1 MNSGNR
7 SKAGIDQ
14 ETNALEVNL
23 AAAEEIARQLRLRD
37 MGGIIVVDFIDMHQA
52 ENRHKVYER
61 MKDSMDV
68 DRTKHNILPLSK
80 FCLLQITRQRVRP
93 EEHVE
98 TAEVCPTCKGTG
110 KITPTILLVDELESK
125 VKYIF
130 KELNK
135 NKVIIKTHPYLAAF
149 LNKGFWSL
157 KNKWAFNFF
166 KSIKVEDMNSY
177 SLAEYHFFDENQEEI
192 VF

>member
-1 MNSGNR
+1 
-7 SKAGIDQ
+7 
-14 ETNALEVNL
+14 
-23 AAAEEIARQLRLRD
+23 
-37 MGGIIVVDFIDMHQA
+37 MHQA

-61 MKDSMDV
+61 MKDAMAV

-149 LNKGFWSL
+149 LNQGFWSL
-157 KNKWAFNFF
+157 KNKWAFKFF
-166 KSIKVEDMNSY
+166 KSIKVEDMSSY

>member
-1 MNSGNR
+1 
-7 SKAGIDQ
+7 
-14 ETNALEVNL
+14 
-23 AAAEEIARQLRLRD
+23 
-37 MGGIIVVDFIDMHQA
+37 
-52 ENRHKVYER
+52 
-61 MKDSMDV
+61 MKDSMAV

-98 TAEVCPTCKGTG
+98 TAEVCPVCKGTG
-110 KITPTILLVDELESK
+110 AVTPTILLVDELEGK
-125 VKYIF
+125 VNYIC

-135 NKVIIKTHPYLAAF
+135 SKVVIKAHPYLAAY

-157 KNKWAFNFF
+157 RWKWTF
-166 KSIKVEDMNSY
+166 KYLKRIKIQEMSSY
-177 SLAEYHFFDENQEEI
+177 SIPEYHFFDESMEEI